1 MDDKGFPPAL
11 YYKANTRYI
20 QLAGAAAQKSS
31 KEKQEE
37 KREINADTGRSTK
50 KGRPATAAPSEE
62 VPPRSQHPEVPRPSN
77 TLKRECDDAAA
88 VARTSSRV
96 SPGTRGIVG
105 KGYTR
110 CPSGRSDGAR
120 RRHRIGAGQADRDFS
135 RSTTTTTTSGIS
147 KCTTSSATHQLV
159 PPRLP
164 NNPPRFTGAVN
175 TRLGEEEETPATGAT
190 TTRPEGGDSLH
201 RHSRADRTR
210 RRGLAR
216 PRWPGRAHMDPDSPV
231 TTLQHA
237 GQRSPHRPRPPPPR
251 HHQGTSP
258 PSTKPPARPNPDG
271 PKWAQI

>member
-1 MDDKGFPPAL
+1 MLTTADQRRREVRQPLHPP
-11 YYKANTRYI
+11 
-20 QLAGAAAQKSS
+20 
-31 KEKQEE
+31 
-37 KREINADTGRSTK
+37 K
-50 KGRPATAAPSEE
+50 KYHHAPSI
-62 VPPRSQHPEVPRPSN
+62 PKRRAPSN

-201 RHSRADRTR
+201 RRSGADRTR
-210 RRGLAR
+210 RRGLAGPYGPVGPTWVR
-216 PRWPGRAHMDPDSPV
+216 TVPV
-231 TTLQHA
+231 TALQLA
-237 GQRSPHRPRPPPPR
+237 DQ
-251 HHQGTSP
+251 
-258 PSTKPPARPNPDG
+258 
-271 PKWAQI
+271 